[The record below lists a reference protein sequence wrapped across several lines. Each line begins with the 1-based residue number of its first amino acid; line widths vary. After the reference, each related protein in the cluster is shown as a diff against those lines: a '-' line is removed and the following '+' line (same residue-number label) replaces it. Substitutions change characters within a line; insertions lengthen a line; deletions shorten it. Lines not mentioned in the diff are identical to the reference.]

1 MSGNFKIRYTMPLG
15 SGPAI
20 ASKLESYFQ
29 SGADSRLDLSQG
41 GVQPL
46 ANYNFQRALHKT
58 GIYTFDVSNGP
69 VSALPAQGC
78 VIDLS
83 GGYLRVRRVD
93 ASGNIGTNNW
103 YIDIST
109 SAIAGGSLASRP

>member
-83 GGYLRVRRVD
+83 GGYLRARRVD
-93 ASGNIGTNNW
+93 ASGNLGTIN
-103 YIDIST
+103 YYVDIST
-109 SAIAGGSLASRP
+109 TVLSGARLL

>member
-29 SGADSRLDLSQG
+29 SGADSRLDLSLS

-58 GIYTFDVSNGP
+58 GVYSFDPSNTA
-69 VSALPAQGC
+69 ALSAQGC
-78 VIDLS
+78 AIDLS
-83 GGYLRVRRVD
+83 GGYLRVRKVD
-93 ASGNIGTNNW
+93 ASGNIGITNW
-103 YIDIST
+103 YVDIST
-109 SAIAGGSLASRP
+109 SVIAGGTLVSRP

>member
-58 GIYTFDVSNGP
+58 GVYSFDPSNTA
-69 VSALPAQGC
+69 ALPAQGC

-83 GGYLRVRRVD
+83 AGYLRVRRVD

-109 SAIAGGSLASRP
+109 SVIAGGSLASRP